1 MIKRLFDVDPLL
13 EPNPF
18 MHDDAVT
25 GPNFLGAAQNEF
37 GSSGSTTSFKND
49 PLPVTG
55 GLLLELP
62 SNEFDTP
69 ESFRTSG
76 SQERY
81 LLVLCKIGLN

>member
-1 MIKRLFDVDPLL
+1 M
-13 EPNPF
+13 
-18 MHDDAVT
+18 A
-25 GPNFLGAAQNEF
+25 GQNFLGAAQNEF
-37 GSSGSTTSFKND
+37 GSSGSTTSFKNN

-76 SQERY
+76 SQQRY
-81 LLVLCKIGLN
+81 LIVLSTMGLYSY